1 MVANETDI
9 SANLT
14 TREETVPA
22 DVSDSASG
30 SVLVLASDAGRASL
44 VISGLG
50 DVPTRIELGT
60 EPAWALTPSLIQGAS
75 LIILAAPRIDL
86 SLLADIL
93 ALPAASSV
101 PSIVFVDRSTRD
113 ETLEAL
119 RLGISAFIVDGL
131 DPERVPAIVDVATGR
146 HALTASL
153 QEQLRKSRD
162 DLAARKTIERA
173 KGLLMEKSGLSE
185 QDVYNSMR
193 RLAMSQGKPLK
204 EVAEAILSVF
214 ALFP

>member
-1 MVANETDI
+1 MEVC
-9 SANLT
+9 
-14 TREETVPA
+14 
-22 DVSDSASG
+22 G
-30 SVLVLASDAGRASL
+30 SMAGPVLILASDARRASL
-44 VISGLG
+44 VLSGLG

-60 EPAWALTPSLIQGAS
+60 EPEWALNPSLTEGAS

-93 ALPAASSV
+93 ALPDASSV

-131 DPERVPAIVDVATGR
+131 EADRVPAIVDVAAGR

-185 QDVYNSMR
+185 QEVYNSMR
-193 RLAMSQGKPLK
+193 RLAMSQGKPLR
-204 EVAEAILSVF
+204 EIAEAILSVF